1 MTDQEKIKFIEEY
14 VLQIFKKNITL
25 YPTDVLLDIGL
36 DSLDVVELQIY
47 YEEITSTEITN
58 EATVSTIGDLMAI
71 MA

>member
-1 MTDQEKIKFIEEY
+1 
-14 VLQIFKKNITL
+14 
-25 YPTDVLLDIGL
+25 
-36 DSLDVVELQIY
+36 LQIY